1 MKLKL
6 VAITNLYK
14 NIGSLDLQMWR
25 CVGANEYIVARFD
38 EEPTWKDVGTHINK
52 FIHSLEGK
60 ISEDVK
66 EAYAGFELYGDTS
79 LTHGEN
85 FQLHNG
91 GTIDFPAQDV
101 TKIDVTEEMDG
112 LQGL

>member
-6 VAITNLYK
+6 VAITNVYK
-14 NIGSLDLQMWR
+14 NIGNMDLQMWR
-25 CVGANEYIVARFD
+25 CTGANEYIVARFE
-38 EEPTWKDVGTHINK
+38 EEPTWKVVGEHINK

-60 ISEDVK
+60 ISDDIK
-66 EAYAGFELYGDTS
+66 EAYSGFEIYAEAS

-85 FQLHNG
+85 FQLNNG

-101 TKIDVTEEMDG
+101 TKIDVSEEMDG
-112 LQGL
+112 ILGT